1 MSAPIIT
8 APIITSALIPNIQF
22 LQENTYSW
30 VPNKRG
36 VKINGGWW
44 SQRFLLNLING
55 GSK

>member
-36 VKINGGWW
+36 VKINGG
-44 SQRFLLNLING
+44 G
-55 GSK
+55 GGGGGVRGFC